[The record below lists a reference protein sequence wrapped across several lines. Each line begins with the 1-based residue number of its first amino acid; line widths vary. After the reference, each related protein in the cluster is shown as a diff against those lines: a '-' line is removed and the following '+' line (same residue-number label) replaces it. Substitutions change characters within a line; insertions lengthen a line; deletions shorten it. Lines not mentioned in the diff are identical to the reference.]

1 MRLMM
6 TVNRFL
12 GRGKHWLMD
21 ALALAPQV
29 PRDQARR
36 AAASGSTRKRRNAG
50 SGNLGCQPRRGSA
63 AFARARRCGSL
74 VQNDCTAVTVS
85 CSHAKA
91 ARARVRP
98 LTSVSLAL
106 LLPLAMLSGCLATT
120 EHQPGESASA
130 ERPDSLVVA
139 EENWQALDI
148 MILARTTP
156 DFDFRQGPAPFRRDI
171 EGNLVRNTPRD
182 GEEWL
187 EYCDLYLHDLTDL
200 PGHVSRAGGADPYVL
215 HEVFDQWGRTHPPLA
230 VRSVYRANGV
240 TNLDSVVFEALDDF
254 LNPEDREVRLRHD
267 CSGTQSELMVAPR
280 YLYEPILELPA
291 YKRFARYEI
300 LAYWSFSRLRDASM
314 AMDERRGDR
323 DAQAEVRSER
333 YTLLAAENARET
345 VGSLFFSWNRRH
357 KSFAADDR
365 RRTGDGFYR
374 QNVCALSTSGHDAMA
389 IRGYRSLGEDMLS
402 EALASDFSEWERYS
416 PAHLLLEPEDIMGF
430 EKVYDSLDDLYKDA
444 DAQLA
449 ALSERGWRSEG
460 SCNIFVGFPADI
472 VKLQTALEQRGHS
485 QPEVHL
491 GQLVEVEELWERYA
505 TRSGY
510 ESYAELDF
518 VLNWPED
525 ISHGQL
531 AILRDRGYNREP
543 AYSQLRE
550 EILQSGYLTEADLSV
565 AGAVQYLKDSD
576 EAREQGV
583 TVLQAREQRRL
594 EAQRRAEQEARR
606 RQAAQTRLQREYPFY
621 AVLSCGLQG
630 SHTAIAACFNG
641 GRMASA
647 TTLELE
653 NGDDYRMYAF
663 HELDRAGR
671 EGRAGLNIPLRETF
685 RIQAQNSSPNLLL
698 TLTVYERATGNTVF
712 RRSAQQYGVLSVRNE

>member
-1 MRLMM
+1 MM
-6 TVNRFL
+6 TAN
-12 GRGKHWLMD
+12 
-21 ALALAPQV
+21 
-29 PRDQARR
+29 
-36 AAASGSTRKRRNAG
+36 
-50 SGNLGCQPRRGSA
+50 
-63 AFARARRCGSL
+63 
-74 VQNDCTAVTVS
+74 
-85 CSHAKA
+85 
-91 ARARVRP
+91 RVR
-98 LTSVSLAL
+98 VSLAL

-120 EHQPGESASA
+120 DHQPGESASA
-130 ERPDSLVVA
+130 ERSDSLVLA
-139 EENWQALDI
+139 EEDWRALDI
-148 MILARTTP
+148 MILARTTR
-156 DFDFRQGPAPFRRDI
+156 DIDYSRQRPAPFRRDI

-200 PGHVSRAGGADPYVL
+200 PAHVSRSGGADPYVL

-240 TNLDSVVFEALDDF
+240 NHLDSAVFEALDDF
-254 LNPEDREVRLRHD
+254 LNPKDREVRLRHD

-280 YLYEPILELPA
+280 YLYERILELPA
-291 YKRFARYEI
+291 YKRSARYEI
-300 LAYWSFSRLRDASM
+300 LASWPFSRLRDASM
-314 AMDERRGDR
+314 AIDERRADR
-323 DAQAEVRSER
+323 VARAEARSAR

-345 VGSLFFSWNRRH
+345 VGSLFFSWNQRH

-389 IRGYRSLGEDMLS
+389 VRGYRSLGEDMLS
-402 EALASDFSEWERYS
+402 EALASEFSEWERYS

-449 ALSERGWRSEG
+449 ALREWGWRSEG

-472 VKLQTALEQRGHS
+472 VKLQTALEQRGHYRGIPR
-485 QPEVHL
+485 PEVQL
-491 GQLVEVEELWERYA
+491 GQLVEVEELWGRYA

-510 ESYAELDF
+510 ESYAELEF
-518 VLNWPED
+518 VLDWPED

-550 EILQSGYLTEADLSV
+550 EILQSGYLTESDLSV
-565 AGAVQYLKDSD
+565 AGAVQYVKDRD
-576 EAREQGV
+576 EARDQGV

-630 SHTAIAACFNG
+630 AHTAIAACFNG
-641 GRMASA
+641 GRMAAS

-653 NGDDYRMYAF
+653 NGDDYRMYAV
-663 HELDRAGR
+663 HELNRAGR

-685 RIQAQNSSPNLLL
+685 RIQAQNSSPSLLL
-698 TLTVYERATGNTVF
+698 TLTVYERATGDTVF